1 MNNTPINIVN
11 REKALQN
18 NPKYKTR
25 TPTRINTGITTMQ
38 KKNNYA
44 MLCVYNDND
53 RNMLCH
59 RLYWILVFYN
69 KT

>member
-11 REKALQN
+11 REKALRN

-25 TPTRINTGITTMQ
+25 TPTRINTWITTMQ
-38 KKNNYA
+38 KKKNNNYA
-44 MLCVYNDND
+44 MLGVYNDND

-59 RLYWILVFYN
+59 RLY
-69 KT
+69 